1 MLNASALPD
10 DVVLCDADNRDRMME
25 VLISEFRA
33 AFADIEYEVDTQTR
47 IVNAQAFLLSG
58 RRFVRLYGGLVL
70 HPLINDDAL
79 VFSLLHETGH
89 HVARGRRFAGDPGL
103 ACDCLADKWACGAGA
118 RELRR
123 RSGRVLNLTSAL
135 RSLDDMLVS
144 VDVRSA
150 SSSASRRRSRQP
162 EACWA
167 TFWSVRKS
175 RLNDGHISEPTGPCY
190 FY

>member
-10 DVVLCDADNRDRMME
+10 DVVLCDADSRGRMVE
-25 VLISEFRA
+25 VLVSEFRT

-47 IVNAQAFLLSG
+47 IVNAQAFLQSG

-70 HPLINDDAL
+70 HPLTNDDAL

-89 HVARGRRFAGDPGL
+89 HIARGRRFAGDPSL

-123 RSGRVLNLTSAL
+123 RSGRILNLTKAF
-135 RSLDDMLVS
+135 RSLDDILAPN
-144 VDVRSA
+144 DVGSG
-150 SSSASRRRSRQP
+150 SASRRRSQQP
-162 EACWA
+162 QACWA
-167 TFWSVRKS
+167 NFWSTRKS
-175 RLNDGHISEPTGPCY
+175 RLSDGGVSEPTDPCY